1 MRDLLN
7 ISTEMERNNN
17 MNSRTKKIT
26 LVALAVAI
34 NIVGSK
40 IALLLHLPI
49 FLDSIGTMLAGIAL
63 GPVAGGLTALVG
75 GLINGALGDIYAI
88 YFSISGVLMGV
99 LAGLL
104 FHNKKVNYVSILWK
118 TLIVTLP
125 ASALSACI
133 ETFLFGGITSAA
145 VTTFVIQALPQTGL
159 KLLGGAFVTQAVT
172 DYVDKLIAI
181 ILVVESM
188 KRLPDKIRFELFAVV
203 NK

>member
-1 MRDLLN
+1 M
-7 ISTEMERNNN
+7 SNNV
-17 MNSRTKKIT
+17 KKLTFI
-26 LVALAVAI
+26 ALSVAI

-40 IALLLHLPI
+40 IALLLSLPI

-99 LAGLL
+99 IAGLVFHEKKNSIPSL
-104 FHNKKVNYVSILWK
+104 FWK
-118 TLIVTLP
+118 CLIVTLP

-133 ETFLFGGITSAA
+133 ETFLFGGITSAV
-145 VTTFVIQALPQTGL
+145 VTTFIIQALSQTAL
-159 KLLGGAFVTQAVT
+159 KLFGGAFLTQAVT

-181 ILVVESM
+181 VLVVVSM
-188 KRLPDKIRFELFAVV
+188 RSLPYELTHFEEKEKQETAEVTR
-203 NK
+203 